1 MWLSSI
7 ILKLSK
13 LPKAHL
19 WSMYL
24 KCSIILHLICT
35 FLSPELLLPGS
46 YILISRWRVFP
57 QAGSK
62 CYRLPEIEFYD
73 CVTLYDIAPLWSFS
87 MIVIP
92 AWFIANNLWIEKVF
106 KGVFRKKPFCF
117 SMYTFWAKRLFSVWY
132 LTVQSTNQFAT
143 CAVFHLVCCELLPIY
158 FIHITQWY
166 FNDTHWLLLDFNG
179 NLKRGCV
186 ISGELSFLKLITDEH
201 QMTLLMISQHWW

>member
-13 LPKAHL
+13 LPKDHL

-24 KCSIILHLICT
+24 KCSMILHWICT

-46 YILISRWRVFP
+46 YILIRRWRVFP

-87 MIVIP
+87 MIIIP

-106 KGVFRKKPFCF
+106 KVVFRKKTFLLFYLYILGQKTVFCLVQPY
-117 SMYTFWAKRLFSVWY
+117 STVNKSVRNLRSISPSLLWIASNLFYPCHSVI
-132 LTVQSTNQFAT
+132 L
-143 CAVFHLVCCELLPIY
+143 
-158 FIHITQWY
+158 QWY
-166 FNDTHWLLLDFNG
+166 SLTSARF
-179 NLKRGCV
+179 
-186 ISGELSFLKLITDEH
+186 
-201 QMTLLMISQHWW
+201 